1 MNLIR
6 IMYSL
11 LVKKPHCKKSGRAEK
26 GGRENSLKTVGEL
39 DLTEIERVL

>member
-26 GGRENSLKTVGEL
+26 GGGNSLKTVGEL